1 MIFRVFEFLFGFLA
15 IGFIVFLHELGHY
28 FFARLFNVEVEVL
41 SYGMGPRLF
50 SIYGRNTE
58 FRISLFPFGG
68 YCRMKGSIDLE
79 KALRDNKDR
88 MHLKENGSYFA
99 ASPIV
104 RIMIYLAGPLTNY
117 IIAFLLL
124 LTASII
130 PVERISN
137 KASITPISEYP
148 DLFTLCVNQ
157 DGIQKGDIVLSL
169 NGYDIQDWQMLRDM
183 LSNMDDKCIL
193 TILRNGDK
201 IYVEIAP
208 TYIDGNPSYGLT
220 LYQEAIIGESS
231 DPALK
236 RGDKIVKVNGE
247 DVYSTLD
254 VYEKGN
260 ALAEYSLVIE
270 RGDES
275 FSYFIDSNI
284 FPFSWDAEI
293 VKRSDVPFSRSFS
306 YAFKETNDFF
316 FTTLRALASL
326 VTFHINDARE
336 VITGPVNAAE
346 TIASISTEAFK
357 VSKTSGFRTLLYLLA
372 IVSIS
377 LSIGNILPI
386 PTFDGG
392 QILIC
397 IAEIIRKG
405 NLKTRTYLRLQIIG
419 MILAIFIMIGMYYFD
434 IKDYFF

>member
-1 MIFRVFEFLFGFLA
+1 M
-15 IGFIVFLHELGHY
+15 
-28 FFARLFNVEVEVL
+28 
-41 SYGMGPRLF
+41 
-50 SIYGRNTE
+50 
-58 FRISLFPFGG
+58 
-68 YCRMKGSIDLE
+68 
-79 KALRDNKDR
+79 
-88 MHLKENGSYFA
+88 
-99 ASPIV
+99 
-104 RIMIYLAGPLTNY
+104 
-117 IIAFLLL
+117 
-124 LTASII
+124 
-130 PVERISN
+130 
-137 KASITPISEYP
+137 
-148 DLFTLCVNQ
+148 
-157 DGIQKGDIVLSL
+157 
-169 NGYDIQDWQMLRDM
+169 
-183 LSNMDDKCIL
+183 
-193 TILRNGDK
+193 
-201 IYVEIAP
+201 
-208 TYIDGNPSYGLT
+208 
-220 LYQEAIIGESS
+220 
-231 DPALK
+231 
-236 RGDKIVKVNGE
+236 
-247 DVYSTLD
+247 
-254 VYEKGN
+254 
-260 ALAEYSLVIE
+260 
-270 RGDES
+270 
-275 FSYFIDSNI
+275 
-284 FPFSWDAEI
+284 
-293 VKRSDVPFSRSFS
+293 PFSRSFS